1 MVSADGGEL
10 VLQVDPFVVPL
21 RYLIHNKHHVRYR
34 L

>member
-10 VLQVDPFVVPL
+10 VLQVDPFVVLL
-21 RYLIHNKHHVRYR
+21 RYLIHNKRHGHYR